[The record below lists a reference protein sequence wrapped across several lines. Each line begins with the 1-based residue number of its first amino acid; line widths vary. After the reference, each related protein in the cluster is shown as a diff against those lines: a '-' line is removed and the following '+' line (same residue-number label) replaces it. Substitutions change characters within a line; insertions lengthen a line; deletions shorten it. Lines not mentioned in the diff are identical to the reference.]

1 MTIPEIHH
9 HLFPQIYFNR
19 LNPTQGFPK
28 TMLVHGSTDEL
39 VPFEESV
46 TTLNQLRNAGVD
58 VQLVTVPGVDHWLQ
72 FPGKRESPVET
83 EQAHEKVVNFI
94 RAYLESPLM

>member
-1 MTIPEIHH
+1 
-9 HLFPQIYFNR
+9 
-19 LNPTQGFPK
+19 
-28 TMLVHGSTDEL
+28 MLVHGSTDEL

-94 RAYLESPLM
+94 RACLKSPLMYSYAREVCGRAVSGPQINPLFF